1 MISQVVNIFLC
12 EGKCSKKVTCS
23 MQGNGRF
30 TREEMDDLAGRAQEI
45 GSSFKKHFDPFTGNY
60 DAEVL
65 KAAAASRAK
74 TVVFFDNVEG
84 VETINLSGRDDR
96 LLGLI
101 LHLRRRLWIA
111 IRQHKGLWYNFDST
125 KATPLV
131 FCDGAPGL
139 RMFLDKV
146 VDEGGV
152 VTVVLKPP
160 PVAPIMLA
168 QRPPPSFTDLEY
180 WKNWLFG

>member
-30 TREEMDDLAGRAQEI
+30 TRDEMDDLAGRAQEI

-65 KAAAASRAK
+65 KAAAASRAT

-160 PVAPIMLA
+160 PVASIMLA

-180 WKNWLFG
+180 WKNWLFR